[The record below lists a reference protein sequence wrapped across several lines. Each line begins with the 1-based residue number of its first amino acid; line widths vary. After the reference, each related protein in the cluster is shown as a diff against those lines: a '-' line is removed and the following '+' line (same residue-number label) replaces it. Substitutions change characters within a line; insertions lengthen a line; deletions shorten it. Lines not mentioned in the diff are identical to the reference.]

1 MWIWYFFIVFMA
13 NKLQEWR
20 EKYVVLMGAFDRFKN
35 RLQVELVRLKN
46 IVFSNYAFSVYGIVL
61 VLCVFFQ
68 NSISKSLIM
77 SCLAF
82 LSLNLL
88 VICFLYHMY
97 LENSILYAIIL
108 FVILPYYLFVF
119 ILNVPLW
126 LKSAIESDNI
136 FGLLLFICMGI
147 VYLYFLL
154 YYVVARMSDEHPAWS
169 FCRVLFWYEYVLFV
183 QISVLCILGVFDECY
198 WANNTF
204 AIDSIKDIVRY
215 ICVALEK
222 MDISKLSTHADEGI
236 GVFGHYCVLLAGLA
250 LKNVPKYRKEML
262 QGAK

>member
-1 MWIWYFFIVFMA
+1 MWIWYFFMVFMS
-13 NKLQEWR
+13 NKLHEWR
-20 EKYVVLMGAFDRFKN
+20 EKCVVLMGAFNRFKN
-35 RLQVELVRLKN
+35 QLQVELVRLKN
-46 IVFSNYAFSVYGIVL
+46 IVFSNFSVYCIVL
-61 VLCVFFQ
+61 GLCVFVQ

-77 SCLAF
+77 PCLAF
-82 LSLNLL
+82 LFLNLMVL
-88 VICFLYHMY
+88 WFLYRMY
-97 LENSILYAIIL
+97 SENSKLDALISFMILISYS
-108 FVILPYYLFVF
+108 FVLIQNF
-119 ILNVPLW
+119 PLW
-126 LKSAIESDNI
+126 LKSAVELDNI
-136 FGLLLFICMGI
+136 FGLLLFISMGI
-147 VYLYFLL
+147 IYPYFWLYH
-154 YYVVARMSDEHPAWS
+154 VVARMSDEHPAWS

-204 AIDSIKDIVRY
+204 AIDSTKDIVRY

-222 MDISKLSTHADEGI
+222 MDISKLSIHADEGI